1 MNSDANI
8 AAYLSIGQKVNG
20 WQKLSG
26 LVEFFLPVHR
36 RIQDFLYGG
45 GSGTNSSGCVLTVW
59 RWIPNCSRQFF

>member
-45 GSGTNSSGCVLTVW
+45 GSGTNSSGCVL
-59 RWIPNCSRQFF
+59 